1 MNCELMHIQGKGL
14 CIVISDFNPNDF
26 GSGLVNGQ
34 VIPFTNVNA
43 IAAEIRLGRKI
54 AAIKELRSQTGW
66 GLKESKEYIDKYTDG
81 IVYNRDGVNH
91 FANDRAADRFIQAH
105 TPATDLLG
113 EDEFKV

>member
-1 MNCELMHIQGKGL
+1 MHIQGKGL

-66 GLKESKEYIDKYTDG
+66 GLKESKEYIDKYTEN
-81 IVYNRDGVNH
+81 VSYNSGS
-91 FANDRAADRFIQAH
+91 FENDRAADRFIQAH
-105 TPATDLLG
+105 TPKENFIGD
-113 EDEFKV
+113 DDFKL